1 MAESQE
7 NHTDAAME
15 EQHWK
20 ALLLN
25 ENHRRSLSTV
35 LRRVEMAAWRL
46 EDRLARETSPQLVLT
61 RFTDP
66 PDSAQRAVLVR
77 LVKHVRQEVVKL
89 AADYRLEVAE
99 ESFVRST
106 MGEFTLLWCDVEDSR
121 PQKLGRY
128 GAIHPQAD
136 DVLGPPIQ
144 RLIELMLAINDVA
157 GGKQD
162 ALSAWQESGNDTPE
176 ERGV

>member
-20 ALLLN
+20 ARLLN
-25 ENHRRSLSTV
+25 ENHRRSLATV
-35 LRRVEMAAWRL
+35 LRRVELAAWRL
-46 EDRLARETSPQLVLT
+46 EDRLTRETSPHLALT

-66 PDSAQRAVLVR
+66 PDSAQRAALLR

-99 ESFVRST
+99 ESFVRNV
-106 MGEFTLLWCDVEDSR
+106 MGEFTLLWCDLEDSR
-121 PQKLGRY
+121 PQKLRRY
-128 GAIHPQAD
+128 GEMHPQAG
-136 DVLGPPIQ
+136 DVLGPQID
-144 RLIELMLAINDVA
+144 RLIALLLAIDGVA
-157 GGKQD
+157 SGKQETIRTWQD
-162 ALSAWQESGNDTPE
+162 AGEDSPE
-176 ERGV
+176 G